1 MKLGLKTLLGLTA
14 AVAGLSVVTCKNAAS
29 DGGGGGGGS
38 DSVYIYVRKT
48 DSYAAERPLIKV
60 TQKSGSYDEPE
71 NGWPRMEP
79 AKDIEYPSLWW
90 RHEVKDYKKGKDFF
104 FKINNGEEIS
114 SGFSRTFFY
123 DGSNCFDSE
132 RKPESKSF
140 ADIRPITFF
149 IKKAGNYKETAPK
162 IWMEQEKGVT
172 GRELTGKEKGSYV
185 TMEEAFST
193 DDVTTNTWW
202 KYTVKQGRYLP
213 GRKFL
218 ITLSINSRTS
228 RYQPSGSSY
237 KVFFDPSEGDQGFY
251 SSETEYNSAH
261 PENSENGGSN
271 GGSGGGGADT
281 PQQSRID
288 LSEGGIVGTMQDWRE
303 NQVRWTTKK
312 HYSDSSLYTYEFIAP
327 DSEIE
332 WKVLGQKDWRP
343 IAYGNATVALDGT
356 WVELNREQGGG
367 RNIIT
372 TGLNRE
378 QTYQITISVTH
389 DNNKVTAKV
398 ERR

>member
-1 MKLGLKTLLGLTA
+1 M
-14 AVAGLSVVTCKNAAS
+14 V
-29 DGGGGGGGS
+29 
-38 DSVYIYVRKT
+38 
-48 DSYAAERPLIKV
+48 
-60 TQKSGSYDEPE
+60 
-71 NGWPRMEP
+71 P
-79 AKDIEYPSLWW
+79 ATDIEYPSLWW

-149 IKKAGNYKETAPK
+149 IKKAGKYKETAPK

-193 DDVTTNTWW
+193 DDVTTNMWW

-251 SSETEYNSAH
+251 SSEAEYNSAH
-261 PENSENGGSN
+261 PENSENGGS
-271 GGSGGGGADT
+271 GGDSGSGSGSGGGGGSDSGGGGADT
-281 PQQSRID
+281 PQQSSVD
-288 LSEGGIVGTMQDWRE
+288 LSEGGIAGSMQGWQER
-303 NQVRWTTKK
+303 QIGWTRK
-312 HYSDSSLYTYEFIAP
+312 SGNSYTYVFTAP
-327 DSEIE
+327 NSTIE
-332 WKVLGQKDWRP
+332 WKVLGQKAWGP
-343 IAYGNATVALDGT
+343 IGYSDATVALDGT
-356 WVELNREQGGG
+356 WVELKRDRRGAP
-367 RNIIT
+367 NIIT
-372 TGLNRE
+372 TGLNRG
-378 QTYQITISVTH
+378 QTYEITISITH
-389 DNNKVTAKV
+389 DNKVRAKI
-398 ERR
+398 EWF

>member
-1 MKLGLKTLLGLTA
+1 M
-14 AVAGLSVVTCKNAAS
+14 V
-29 DGGGGGGGS
+29 
-38 DSVYIYVRKT
+38 
-48 DSYAAERPLIKV
+48 
-60 TQKSGSYDEPE
+60 
-71 NGWPRMEP
+71 P
-79 AKDIEYPSLWW
+79 ATDIEYPSLWW

-193 DDVTTNTWW
+193 DDVAAEKWW

-228 RYQPSGSSY
+228 RYQPSGYSD

-261 PENSENGGSN
+261 PENGGSGGGGGGSNGGS

-281 PQQSRID
+281 PQQSSVD
-288 LSEGGIVGTMQDWRE
+288 LSKGGIAGSMQGWKED
-303 NQVRWTTKK
+303 QVRWTKK
-312 HYSDSSLYTYEFIAP
+312 EHDNGTSLYTYEFIAP
-327 DSEIE
+327 NSTIQ
-332 WKVLGQKDWRP
+332 WKVLKEIKKWDP
-343 IAYGNATVALDGT
+343 SYVADRVFSVNE
-356 WVELNREQGGG
+356 WVRLYEINNNRHT
-367 RNIIT
+367 IT
-372 TGLNRE
+372 TGLTPGE
-378 QTYQITISVTH
+378 KYQITISVTH
-389 DNNKVTAKV
+389 DKVSAKV